1 MLSETYKSDLP
12 IPWDALG
19 APFAAAEDVLARLDE
34 RLRASPAASGWT
46 SRTHFH
52 DACASVWLAGEL
64 AHLEDLVLHDAG
76 MDIRAPTHELT
87 RAHAVLRARR
97 LVAGK
102 EPKWALSPAG
112 LMQLRGRPSS
122 PDRRGGSG
130 RVHEDEG
137 PDVDEQDAGGAP
149 ERDEAPSDDL
159 SKEFAAIDAVLAR
172 SSRLLQKS
180 VLEAKRERDPL
191 VYDQDW
197 DEDARLQEWRSA
209 LDATRQRPSLLAAA
223 LSLEAWQIL
232 DPLQHLPWLGQ
243 LLVSA
248 VLRERGK
255 TAAHLLCLNVGLR
268 HVPRERRR
276 SRDRTVRLL
285 AFAEAIE
292 AAAEIGMKEHDR
304 LMLARAQ
311 LERKLR
317 GRRSTS
323 QLPKLIELVLARP
336 IVTAA
341 LIAQELGITQRGA
354 QNLVAELG
362 LRETT
367 GRGRYRAWGI

>member
-1 MLSETYKSDLP
+1 MKAT
-12 IPWDALG
+12 
-19 APFAAAEDVLARLDE
+19 AEDALARLDE
-34 RLRASPAASGWT
+34 RLRASPVASGWT

-52 DACASVWLAGEL
+52 DACASLWLAGGL
-64 AHLEDLVLHDAG
+64 VHLEDLVLHDAG

-87 RAHAVLRARR
+87 RARGVLRARR
-97 LVAGK
+97 LVAVK
-102 EPKWALSPAG
+102 EPTWALSSAG
-112 LMQLRGRPSS
+112 LMQLRGRTSCPN
-122 PDRRGGSG
+122 PRGGEG
-130 RVHEDEG
+130 RVHEDE
-137 PDVDEQDAGGAP
+137 DEHEDEEGAGGA
-149 ERDEAPSDDL
+149 RADDEWPSDDL
-159 SKEFAAIDAVLAR
+159 GEEFAAIDAVLAR
-172 SSRLLQKS
+172 SSRLLQEG
-180 VLEAKRERDPL
+180 VLEPKRDRDPL
-191 VYDQDW
+191 VYDLDW

-209 LDATRQRPSLLAAA
+209 LDATRQRPPLMAAA
-223 LSLEAWQIL
+223 LSLEAWHVL

-248 VLRERGK
+248 LMRERRK

-276 SRDRTVRLL
+276 SRDRTIRLL
-285 AFAEAIE
+285 AFAEAVT
-292 AAAEIGMKEHDR
+292 AAAAIGMKEHDR

-336 IVTAA
+336 MATAA
-341 LIAQELGITQRGA
+341 LIAQELGITQRGV